1 MNPLKPKN
9 NRRKVFLKYV
19 SWLAF
24 WITLFSGL
32 QDVFGI
38 CQLKLFF
45 SILGAI
51 LSLQKS
57 CKHNIESSHL
67 SLTQLPLMLTF
78 YRYIDQTKKPTFG
91 TVSLTRLQ
99 TWEFTSF
106 ALTSLFLFKIQSR
119 IPHCLCSSCLCSFLP
134 SVMFVCT
141 CAESLKSC
149 PTLCDPMN
157 HSLPG
162 SSVHGILQAR
172 ILEWVAI
179 PSSRGSSWPG
189 NWTHV
194 SYVFCLD
201 MQVLYH

>member
-1 MNPLKPKN
+1 MWRHCRMKPKN

-106 ALTSLFLFKIQSR
+106 SINITFSVQDPIQD
-119 IPHCLCSSCLCSFLP
+119 
-134 SVMFVCT
+134 
-141 CAESLKSC
+141 
-149 PTLCDPMN
+149 PTLPLLIM
-157 HSLPG
+157 SL
-162 SSVHGILQAR
+162 
-172 ILEWVAI
+172 
-179 PSSRGSSWPG
+179 
-189 NWTHV
+189 
-194 SYVFCLD
+194 
-201 MQVLYH
+201 